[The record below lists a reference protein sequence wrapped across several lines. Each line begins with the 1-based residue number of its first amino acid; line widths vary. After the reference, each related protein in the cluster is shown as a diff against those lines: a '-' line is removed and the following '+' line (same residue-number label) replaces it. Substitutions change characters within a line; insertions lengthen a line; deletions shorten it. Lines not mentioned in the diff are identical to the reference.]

1 LVDHKWAE
9 RKQLEQLTN
18 KELLFR
24 AVRELLIAHIMA
36 SRALG
41 KHADA
46 LVENHP
52 GETAAL
58 LRSLA
63 SALKLAWK
71 ILGGS

>member
-1 LVDHKWAE
+1 
-9 RKQLEQLTN
+9 
-18 KELLFR
+18 
-24 AVRELLIAHIMA
+24 M
-36 SRALG
+36 
-41 KHADA
+41 KHAGA

-63 SALKLAWK
+63 SALKLPWK